1 MGSSYP
7 KERDLRID
15 FFRGLALIFIFVDHV
30 PNNGWAKATL
40 KNFGFADASEVFVLL
55 AGFSAGLAY
64 FSLEERGGLRAVV
77 QRASNRAREI
87 YIWHIGVFLVAS
99 LLLFLAARAFGKP
112 SYVNNIVVGHLA
124 TEPVST
130 LLSALAL
137 YYQPNMMNI
146 LPMYVVLMLWLP
158 VIVVLLR
165 RSIKVALSVALAI
178 WMLANVTGLN
188 FPSFQMNGGW
198 FFNPF
203 AWQLLFT
210 VGAAAAM
217 LARRGQ
223 SAPAVRPELLVPAG
237 AFLVFAFIAAA
248 PWVQIPWLPSD
259 RLLPRDVLGPLSKT
273 DLSLWRLVHVLA
285 LAYVVAVIVPKNASW
300 LKTSWA
306 DAVSL
311 CGKHSL
317 EIFCLGTL
325 LSFLGWIALAE
336 LGSSPAMVATVN
348 VVGIALMSMTA
359 WQLSRR
365 KQDRRR
371 TVAQTAPVQALA
383 S

>member
-1 MGSSYP
+1 MRPSHP

-15 FFRGLALIFIFVDHV
+15 FFRGLALIFIFIDHV
-30 PNNGWAKATL
+30 PDNSWAKGTL

-64 FSLEERGGLRAVV
+64 LSLEERGGFRAVAE
-77 QRASNRAREI
+77 RATRRAREI
-87 YIWHIGVFLVAS
+87 YVWHIGVFLIAS

-124 TEPVST
+124 TDPVTT
-130 LLSALAL
+130 LLSAFGL

-146 LPMYVVLMLWLP
+146 LPMYVLLMLWLP
-158 VIVVLLR
+158 AIIAMLR
-165 RSIKVALSVALAI
+165 RSIPLALTVAFSIWLAT
-178 WMLANVTGLN
+178 NVTGLN
-188 FPSFQMNGGW
+188 LPSFQMATGW

-217 LARRGQ
+217 VARRAP
-223 SAPAVRPELLVPAG
+223 SAPRPEILIPAG
-237 AFLVFAFIAAA
+237 AFVVFAFLVAA
-248 PWVQIPWLPSD
+248 PWVAISWLPSE
-259 RLLPRDVLGPLSKT
+259 RLLPRDLMGAMSKS
-273 DLSLWRLVHVLA
+273 DLSLWRLLHVLA
-285 LAYVVAVIVPKNASW
+285 LAYVVAAIVPKNATW
-300 LKTSWA
+300 LKQSWA
-306 DAVSL
+306 NAVSL

-317 EIFCLGTL
+317 EIFSLGTL

-336 LGSSPAMVATVN
+336 LGSSQLMVAAIN
-348 VVGIALMSMTA
+348 VAGIAIMSMTA

-365 KQDRRR
+365 KEDRRAL
-371 TVAQTAPVQALA
+371 AQATPVQALA

>member
-1 MGSSYP
+1 MRPSHP

-15 FFRGLALIFIFVDHV
+15 FFRGLVLIFIFIDHI
-30 PNNGWAKATL
+30 PNNSWAKGTL

-64 FSLEERGGLRAVV
+64 LSLEERGGFRAVAE
-77 QRASNRAREI
+77 RATRRAREI
-87 YIWHIGVFLVAS
+87 YVWHIGVFLIAS

-124 TEPVST
+124 TDPVTT
-130 LLSALAL
+130 LLSALGL

-146 LPMYVVLMLWLP
+146 LPMYVLLMLWLP
-158 VIVVLLR
+158 AIIMLLR
-165 RSIKVALSVALAI
+165 RSIPLALTVAFSI
-178 WMLANVTGLN
+178 WLVTNVTGLN
-188 FPSFQMNGGW
+188 LPSFQMSTGW

-210 VGAAAAM
+210 VGAAGAM
-217 LARRGQ
+217 VARRAPT
-223 SAPAVRPELLVPAG
+223 SAPRPEILIPAG
-237 AFLVFAFIAAA
+237 AFVIFAFLVAA
-248 PWVQIPWLPSD
+248 PWVAISWLPSE
-259 RLLPRDVLGPLSKT
+259 RLLPRDLMGAMSKS
-273 DLSLWRLVHVLA
+273 DLSLWRLLHVLA
-285 LAYVVAVIVPKNASW
+285 LAYVVAAIVPKNATW
-300 LKTSWA
+300 LKQSWA
-306 DAVSL
+306 NAVSL

-317 EIFCLGTL
+317 EIFSLGTL

-336 LGSSPAMVATVN
+336 LGSSQLMVAAIN
-348 VVGIALMSMTA
+348 VAGIAIMSMTA

-365 KQDRRR
+365 KEDRRAL
-371 TVAQTAPVQALA
+371 AQAAPVQALA